1 MKLEHTSHQTLY
13 ISLDHNW
20 EKSTC
25 YSMDRASQLLNFK
38 FLPFLTFA
46 DWKVEEQVRK
56 LCHKAK
62 KNSVYLP

>member
-1 MKLEHTSHQTLY
+1 
-13 ISLDHNW
+13 
-20 EKSTC
+20 
-25 YSMDRASQLLNFK
+25 MDRASQLLNFK

-62 KNSVYLP
+62 KKQCISPLAKWLGQLHKQDLTMP